1 MLRYL
6 PAAILRRLSKLQPA
20 ASALVWL
27 SCVSIVVFAL
37 GVSQRRHATPLHPQ
51 TLAQTLPS
59 PQSIQ
64 SRTGGFVPTEDS
76 WNEQLRDPAFW
87 KNRKNG
93 GGGNLN
99 FAAARPSGLTRAAPV
114 SLPPLDGAWGETSRF
129 KGKSGK
135 SRDDDDGDSKP
146 AANTYRTM
154 CVRLCDGFYWPV
166 SFATT
171 KDKFDDDAST
181 CARSCGGAATAKL
194 FVYRNPGSD
203 IDAMEDLNGRA
214 YKKLETAFSFRAK
227 YEPSCKCRPHPWEDA
242 SLQRH
247 QSYALAASARK
258 GDQIAFQQLKDL
270 RAKTASDA
278 RDAKIQDAKSKNDKA
293 AGRAVDKKFAILKS
307 ATEPAAAAVSAAKPT
322 AAAKKNL
329 RVTEAPRKP
338 NGPRQLRIITRDDDD
353 DDDDRPQSKIVIM
366 RYGNQP
372 PASVNVPASRRN
384 RRAADASSTTY
395 QRQ

>member
-1 MLRYL
+1 M
-6 PAAILRRLSKLQPA
+6 
-20 ASALVWL
+20 
-27 SCVSIVVFAL
+27 
-37 GVSQRRHATPLHPQ
+37 
-51 TLAQTLPS
+51 
-59 PQSIQ
+59 
-64 SRTGGFVPTEDS
+64 PTEDS

-114 SLPPLDGAWGETSRF
+114 SLPPRDGAWGETSRF
-129 KGKSGK
+129 KGKSGI
-135 SRDDDDGDSKP
+135 SRDDDDNDGDSRP
-146 AANTYRTM
+146 AGNTYRTM

-181 CARSCGGAATAKL
+181 CARSCGGAAAAKL

-278 RDAKIQDAKSKNDKA
+278 RDPKIQAPMSKNDKA
-293 AGRAVDKKFAILKS
+293 AGRAVDKKSADLKS
-307 ATEPAAAAVSAAKPT
+307 ATEPAEAAAAVNAAKPT
-322 AAAKKNL
+322 ATAKKIL

-338 NGPRQLRIITRDDDD
+338 SGPRQLRIITRDDDD
-353 DDDDRPQSKIVIM
+353 DDDDRPQSKIEIM

-384 RRAADASSTTY
+384 KRAADASSPTY
-395 QRQ
+395 RRQ